1 MRRVIAAINMT
12 VDGYCDHTAIVADDE
27 LHNHFSDVLPNGD
40 VILYGRITYQLMEDY
55 WPLLIENPGGVE
67 SDDEFARVID
77 GIPKIVFSS
86 TMKKVKWK
94 SAKLATKSL
103 EEELSDLKKQ
113 PGGNILVGSRSLMI
127 RLLNQGLIDE
137 FQLTVHPVIAG
148 GGLALFEKIVH
159 RIELRLKKAK
169 QFASGAV
176 TYYYEPV
183 P

>member
-27 LHNHFSDVLPNGD
+27 LHNHFSDVLRNGD

-86 TMKKVKWK
+86 TY
-94 SAKLATKSL
+94 
-103 EEELSDLKKQ
+103 EEREVEEYKTGDEKF
-113 PGGNILVGSRSLMI
+113 GG
-127 RLLNQGLIDE
+127 
-137 FQLTVHPVIAG
+137 
-148 GGLALFEKIVH
+148 
-159 RIELRLKKAK
+159 RIE
-169 QFASGAV
+169 
-176 TYYYEPV
+176 
-183 P
+183 